1 MQRPMP
7 PVHLRFAT
15 LTGEALLPL
24 LPALGRLR
32 IEVFREW
39 PYLYDGD
46 EQYEREYLAAYAGTP
61 GAAMVVAF
69 AGEEPVGAATCQ
81 PMTETH
87 GAVREGFAASGL
99 DPADWCYFGE
109 SVLRR
114 AYRGQ
119 GAGRAFFAGREA
131 HARAFGLSG
140 ATFCAVERDPADPRR
155 PADYRPLDPFWTAL
169 GYLKRPG
176 VACTLEWR
184 EIGQDRDT
192 PHRLTFWTKTL

>member
-1 MQRPMP
+1 MA
-7 PVHLRFAT
+7 PVHLTYAT
-15 LTGEALLPL
+15 LTGTALLPL

-32 IEVFREW
+32 IEVFAEW
-39 PYLYDGD
+39 PYLYVGD
-46 EQYEREYLAAYAGTP
+46 EDYERGYLSAYARTP

-69 AGEEPVGAATCQ
+69 AGDEPVGAATCQ
-81 PMTETH
+81 RMADTH

-99 DPADWCYFGE
+99 DPAGWCYFGE

-131 HARAFGLSG
+131 HARALGLAG

-155 PADYRPLDPFWTAL
+155 PAGYRPLDRFWTSL
-169 GYLKRPG
+169 GYTKRPD
-176 VACTLEWR
+176 VTCTLDWR
-184 EIGQDRDT
+184 GPGDAADT
-192 PHRLTFWTKTL
+192 PHRLTFWTKPL

>member
-1 MQRPMP
+1 MA
-7 PVHLRFAT
+7 PVHLRYAT
-15 LTGEALLPL
+15 LTGADLLPL

-32 IEVFREW
+32 IEVFAEW

-46 EQYEREYLAAYAGTP
+46 EGHERHYLSTYADTR

-99 DPADWCYFGE
+99 DPAGWCYLGE

-114 AYRGQ
+114 AHRGQ
-119 GAGRAFFAGREA
+119 GAGRAFFAAREA
-131 HARAFGLSG
+131 HARTLGLSG

-155 PADYRPLDPFWTAL
+155 PAEYRPLDPFWTSL
-169 GYLKRPG
+169 GYTRRPD
-176 VACTLEWR
+176 VTCTLAWR
-184 EIGQDRDT
+184 APGHAADT
-192 PHRLTFWTKTL
+192 PHRLTFWTKPL